1 MTHTVWK
8 VEFFGEGTSWEYNNL
23 TYEQA
28 SEKVNNCPPEY
39 MAFMD
44 PVDILEVN

>member
-1 MTHTVWK
+1 MTHRLRR

-28 SEKVNNCPPEY
+28 SEKVNNCPSEY
-39 MAFMD
+39 IAFME
-44 PVDILEVN
+44 PVDILGED

>member
-1 MTHTVWK
+1 MTVRLWK

-28 SEKVNNCPPEY
+28 NEKVNNCPPEY
-39 MAFMD
+39 MAFME
-44 PVDILEVN
+44 PEY